1 MSEKPYIS
9 RKDQARLTQKKIFDT
24 TLVLIRM
31 KGYQKVTIREICQN
45 AQISIGT
52 FYLYFSSK
60 DDILMEV
67 YNKLDA
73 KVDMPNEEAHL
84 SGNERICNF
93 FLCYLTN
100 MIDMF
105 DKSLLR
111 EIFRI
116 NLVSGRDDFLSE
128 TRSNIRTVTAL
139 LQYEKEHGR
148 LLSEEPIPSLCRK
161 IHMLVQSYVFHWLAN
176 NDLGN
181 EFLTETCIHD
191 LKHFLTLYIASG
203 EPSQETN

>member
-1 MSEKPYIS
+1 MNEKPYIS

-60 DDILMEV
+60 DDILLEIF
-67 YNKLDA
+67 NKLDA
-73 KVDMPNEEAHL
+73 KADIPNEDEYL

-93 FLCYLTN
+93 FLRYLNN
-100 MIDMF
+100 MIEMF

-128 TRSNIRTVTAL
+128 ARSNIQTVTAL
-139 LQYEKEHGR
+139 LKYEKERDR
-148 LLSEEPIPSLCRK
+148 LLSDEPVNSLCRK

-191 LKHFLTLYIASG
+191 LEHFLTLYIK
-203 EPSQETN
+203 N